1 MISLAIL
8 QKLFAV
14 NFYNF
19 FIRHRHLL
27 TTSLQPI
34 FYAACIQST
43 HHNEVFVTYLP
54 WIAGGVACLLLL
66 YLIYALIRAE
76 EF

>member
-1 MISLAIL
+1 MINLAIF
-8 QKLFAV
+8 QKLSFI

-34 FYAACIQST
+34 FYAAGIQST
-43 HHNEVFVTYLP
+43 HHNEVCVTYLP